1 MMDGRFKNDPMSGE
15 EKDPSRQIQPVVFRV
30 PLRSASGRERQFVA
44 FGCSR
49 SAGILCRAMVATRER
64 PLSLSLTFSA
74 A

>member
-1 MMDGRFKNDPMSGE
+1 LTDA
-15 EKDPSRQIQPVVFRV
+15 Q
-30 PLRSASGRERQFVA
+30 LRYDETSAQGRERQFVA